1 MREGTDRL
9 SLLNGGADRGGSELE
24 YIQTHTLV
32 FIILLAFENVP
43 GTQDRRQNKCNYYID
58 WQTSI

>member
-32 FIILLAFENVP
+32 FIILLAFENLP
-43 GTQDRRQNKCNYYID
+43 QDRQQNICN
-58 WQTSI
+58 